1 MTIPVRFNGIRTVDA
16 GVPAV
21 NTFGMVSSIGE
32 TVSKGIDDVREAKLK
47 EARAKVLMEAGQDG
61 ADYDSIGRR
70 LIAAGEVN
78 SGLGFLKL
86 GQEEKSRKTQAAAD
100 AQAFGLAYGREGNT
114 PSYGTTSGTPRANI
128 DNNTVHVAETEE
140 DVQRLERA
148 TGQYVAP
155 DLDKVVRTVYGEAS
169 GEGIIGQQAVAS
181 VIANR
186 ARQSGMTPTDVVL
199 AKGQFEPWSDPAAR
213 ARMESLDPNSPEYK
227 QLAAIVEPALKGQ
240 LADPTGGATHF
251 YAPKAQAALGR
262 SAPSWDDGTG
272 RDIGNHRF
280 FNHGY
285 GPQGKVQVAQ
295 ADVPAPDAQP
305 AQGFA
310 IPGQAQSPVIANL
323 ERALA
328 NPNLSDGARRALQ
341 SRLDREYKRADEAQK
356 PQEWQSFEHNGTRY
370 SWNPRTNETQVLVP
384 GQGQAGYRPMTS
396 EERKAFGLP
405 GETGGYIGPDGKP
418 GALPGTTRITN
429 NMSGE
434 KGEVEYDKTVGKNY
448 GETFIELQ
456 KAGRSA
462 ISTKNT
468 LALMERL
475 TKDPNFYSGFGAERQ
490 MMLNK
495 ALASLGITE
504 PKVNAPNEVFTSL
517 VNDVVL
523 GKLGGSLGAGVSNAD
538 TGFLQATA
546 PNLANTKEGNRLLI
560 AITGKMVDRQ
570 QQIAQMAREYAKANG
585 GRIDAGFDDLLDQFA
600 QQNPLFTDEDYKAA
614 QAAMNG
620 EPIPTL
626 QPGSRENPAIKIPES
641 MTPDQVRKRY
651 PSGTR
656 IILPDGTEGVV
667 P

>member
-86 GQEEKSRKTQAAAD
+86 GQEEKARKTQAAAD
-100 AQAFGLAYGREGNT
+100 AQAFGLAYGREGNA

-169 GEGIIGQQAVAS
+169 NEGIIGQQAVAS

-213 ARMESLDPNSPEYK
+213 ARMESLDPSSPEYK

-310 IPGQAQSPVIANL
+310 IPGQAQSPVTANL

-341 SRLDREYKRADEAQK
+341 SRLDRAYKEQEEARKAEAEAPTTRQIKQQDGSEVVVQWDRQSRKWVPMPAPEGGAAVKGPPKLTETQSKDVGFYNRGSKIIDRLDKQDQALTDAFSKVGGNISNYLKTPEYRQAEQTAREFLAVILRKDTGAAVTPQEMEMYSSIYLPQPADDPTTIAQK
-356 PQEWQSFEHNGTRY
+356 KAARRTAIEGLRMGLGTAEILFSSQEAMQQRPTPAVPDQKPAPQGTA
-370 SWNPRTNETQVLVP
+370 PI
-384 GQGQAGYRPMTS
+384 QGARQA
-396 EERKAFGLP
+396 
-405 GETGGYIGPDGKP
+405 PDGNWYVP
-418 GALPGTTRITN
+418 
-429 NMSGE
+429 
-434 KGEVEYDKTVGKNY
+434 
-448 GETFIELQ
+448 
-456 KAGRSA
+456 
-462 ISTKNT
+462 
-468 LALMERL
+468 
-475 TKDPNFYSGFGAERQ
+475 DPNR
-490 MMLNK
+490 
-495 ALASLGITE
+495 
-504 PKVNAPNEVFTSL
+504 P
-517 VNDVVL
+517 
-523 GKLGGSLGAGVSNAD
+523 GKY
-538 TGFLQATA
+538 LQ
-546 PNLANTKEGNRLLI
+546 
-560 AITGKMVDRQ
+560 VQ
-570 QQIAQMAREYAKANG
+570 
-585 GRIDAGFDDLLDQFA
+585 
-600 QQNPLFTDEDYKAA
+600 
-614 QAAMNG
+614 
-620 EPIPTL
+620 
-626 QPGSRENPAIKIPES
+626 
-641 MTPDQVRKRY
+641 
-651 PSGTR
+651 
-656 IILPDGTEGVV
+656 
-667 P
+667 